1 MVKLGPT
8 PHTPLD
14 FRVCFTYPLAI
25 APVSHA
31 VCKDVVSIEK
41 SGEHFRL
48 LYDVK
53 GRFTIHR
60 ITPEEA
66 TYKLLKVKRMAVGAR
81 GVPYIVTH
89 DGRTIRYPDPLIRA
103 NDTVRFDLEQ
113 NKITDFVKFDT
124 GNICM
129 ITGGRNMGRAGV
141 IVHRERH
148 VGGFDIVH
156 VKDSLDRTFATR
168 FVFCPLFRILPSHT
182 GFTVESPTFSSLVR
196 VRSHGSLCPR
206 ARAPNS
212 PFPKKG
218 ISEGGSGRQNSRSE
232 AVCDFRFIW
241 YMYASHAPCMLVLC
255 AKNECMRTTHASS
268 SMFRSI
274 RVLELFPWI
283 LELGIVHVV
292 NGNNCFECCAGNVV

>member
-1 MVKLGPT
+1 MQ
-8 PHTPLD
+8 
-14 FRVCFTYPLAI
+14 
-25 APVSHA
+25 
-31 VCKDVVSIEK
+31 KDVVSIEK

-66 TYKLLKVKRMAVGAR
+66 NYKLLKVKRMAVGAR

-124 GNICM
+124 GNVCM

-148 VGGFDIVH
+148 IGGFDIVH

-168 FVFCPLFRILPSHT
+168 FVSFDFSFFLLPQYGLCRSIT
-182 GFTVESPTFSSLVR
+182 NIFVLGQGAKPWISL
-196 VRSHGSLCPR
+196 
-206 ARAPNS
+206 
-212 PFPKKG
+212 PKGKG
-218 ISEGGSGRQNSRSE
+218 TKLTISEERDLRRRQRAAE
-232 AVCDFRFIW
+232 Q
-241 YMYASHAPCMLVLC
+241 
-255 AKNECMRTTHASS
+255 
-268 SMFRSI
+268 
-274 RVLELFPWI
+274 
-283 LELGIVHVV
+283 
-292 NGNNCFECCAGNVV
+292 